1 MKGICHALQALA
13 GEPMQKFRVFSDLK
27 DLSGP
32 PPQTPLAD
40 RYFLRVVADEEAV
53 QFRALNFVLG
63 VLQVRGIAEPECLH
77 PLWGDFR
84 RAVKDSGLSSYVFK
98 GTYVS
103 NFQHGPYL
111 SGASRVSIKMAAE
124 FLMQQASDDYLF
136 ELASEIAFDRGDPDL
151 ELRGFSKEDFLE
163 SPVIDRRTP
172 FASRQQ
178 ADTIC

>member
-13 GEPMQKFRVFSDLK
+13 GVPMQEFRVLSDLK

-32 PPQTPLAD
+32 PPQTPLTE

-53 QFRALNFVLG
+53 QFRALNFLLG
-63 VLQVRGIAEPECLH
+63 VLQVRGVAEPECLH

-84 RAVKDSGLSSYVFK
+84 RAVKDSGLSSFVFK

-111 SGASRVSIKMAAE
+111 SGASRVTIKMAAE
-124 FLMQQASDDYLF
+124 FLMEHASDDYLF
-136 ELASEIAFDRGDPDL
+136 DLASEIAFDRSDPDL
-151 ELRGFSKEDFLE
+151 ERRGFSKDDFLE
-163 SPVIDRRTP
+163 SAVIDRRTP

-178 ADTIC
+178 TNTLC